1 MNFSRKQEAAENGK
15 YKLTLFSCIS
25 ISYVV

>member
-1 MNFSRKQEAAENGK
+1 MNFSRKQEAAENGNP
-15 YKLTLFSCIS
+15 KLTLFSCIS